1 MSTAAPVQTQAAK
14 SPSVSHSIHAGLLLQ
29 RKCVCGGSAG
39 LTGDCEDC
47 RTDKLLGANGA
58 RLQRK
63 LTIGASNDPLEQEA
77 DRVADQVL
85 AAPAHPAVSG
95 APPRIQRS
103 TGQATGDVCNV
114 PASVDHVLA
123 SSGRLLDAEL
133 QQDMGQRFGHDFSR
147 VRVYSG
153 EAAEQSAREV
163 NANAYTVGHNIVFGA
178 GQFAPGTHEGR
189 RLLAHELAHTIQQ
202 RGLQRSSNGISFD
215 QGGEYQRLER
225 EADFA
230 ADTVMRGQ
238 PLAGGVLSQ
247 GGPRLSRK
255 NGTKA
260 KPEDHKVE
268 SRYKDVEMKTGHKVK
283 PEKTISANVKG
294 KDKELASFEVDNLE
308 LHEVKG
314 PVLKDWQ
321 VKAKANALR
330 AIITMQGTKAQEAG
344 LWQMRVSSDDLRSRW
359 VNKRGWKTGD
369 ALNTAWEKADGD
381 AEFPNAAGGTCEMD
395 HIVELQVGGDNTQE
409 NIQVLDR
416 ADNGMSGSLIKQQVF
431 GLAQSI
437 ATKMDEAGEELPT
450 QIRMVF
456 KDTKMKGPGKCGP
469 CCETSRKLGKP
480 SKEGKA
486 DKSAEILI
494 DYPVTAGGKTAT
506 LRVSEKNKTAAIF
519 KSGVPENEAGAEII
533 PGLLLMTLR
542 RVGKGKDTISAI
554 VDSRDRTRLPISMPD
569 KGTGVVLN
577 VAEDRSLKLS
587 DAAKKDAGL
596 AFTYDYLSPG
606 RFTRLELVPGGVAGE
621 GYITPSK
628 VPFLKRIDVAFSPEY
643 FRLKAPLDKE
653 KLNPPFAGV
662 KVTEA
667 SLAMDLAP
675 KLKPVGTIAFEFG
688 VGKKLASSKVE
699 VSADENG
706 LMLKGNLFVYLP
718 GVDEAKGEVKYQSG
732 EWSGGVHVEA
742 NQMKLPYVKGGA
754 VDVFLKAGKL
764 DATGKVNLELPGNNE
779 ASLELNY
786 SKNKWIFQGRGRIKV
801 KSPYLKPIQA
811 SIWYDGELLVAKGQ
825 AGFAFS
831 GLDGTVDATYE
842 NKGGKEKVYGKGDIK
857 IEKGRAK
864 GNILVELHPNEKI
877 TGKGQLSYEIKKDLV
892 AKAGITV
899 DENQKITFDGELSFP
914 DIKLFRRFPEK
925 DEDITIF
932 TASGSIPIPGASIGP
947 IGLKVKLWGSLGYY
961 YYVGPGVLTGVK
973 AVVKFSPFEAD
984 PDFSFNLKAKASIP
998 AGGGIRGKVG
1008 ADVVIDALIAEVGG
1022 GLNVEANAGLEGK
1035 AELGGEISYSKD
1047 KFAVDALA
1055 YIGGSVVLAAAL
1067 KARVYAEAGVWK
1079 FKVRTEKTWKLADGK
1094 FDTGLN
1100 LGVKLPLHYD
1110 SIDGFR
1116 MPKVSDIKPEPEK
1129 LELNPSK
1136 MLENLF
1142 GNAKSEEQET

>member
-1 MSTAAPVQTQAAK
+1 MSARVQTQVIAAAI
-14 SPSVSHSIHAGLLLQ
+14 PSFTPRWTGVLQ
-29 RKCVCGGSAG
+29 RKCACGGSPG
-39 LTGDCEDC
+39 LTGECAEC
-47 RTDKLLGANGA
+47 RKDKLVGANGA

-63 LTIGASNDPLEQEA
+63 RAIGASHDPLEQEA

-85 AAPAHPAVSG
+85 AVPAHLAVSG
-95 APPRIQRS
+95 TPPRIQRF
-103 TGQATGDVCNV
+103 TGQATGETGMA
-114 PASVDHVLA
+114 PASVDRVLA
-123 SSGRLLDAEL
+123 GSGRPLDPAL
-133 QQDMGQRFGHDFSR
+133 RQDMGQRFGHDFSR
-147 VRVYSG
+147 VRIHSG
-153 EAAEQSAREV
+153 TAAEQSAREV
-163 NANAYTVGHNIVFGA
+163 NAHAYTVGHNIVFGA
-178 GQFAPGTHEGR
+178 GQFAPETDEGR

-202 RGLQRSSNGISFD
+202 SGMQRSSNGIRCD
-215 QGGEYQRLER
+215 QGGECQSLER
-225 EADFA
+225 EADLA
-230 ADTVMRGQ
+230 ADSVMRGQ

-247 GGPRLSRK
+247 GWPRLSRK
-255 NGTKA
+255 KGNSA
-260 KPEDHKVE
+260 KPDYEVE
-268 SRYKDVEMKTGHKVK
+268 SRYKDVEMKTGHKVR

-314 PVLKDWQ
+314 PVLKDWRD
-321 VKAKANALR
+321 KAKANALR

-344 LWQMRVSSDDLRSRW
+344 LWQKRVSSDDLRSRW
-359 VNKRGWKTGD
+359 VNKRGWKTGA
-369 ALNTAWEKADGD
+369 ALNKAWEKAGGD
-381 AEFPNAAGGTCEMD
+381 AEFPKAGGGTCEMD

-416 ADNGMSGSLIKQQVF
+416 VDNGMSGSLIKQQVF

-437 ATKMDEAGEELPT
+437 ATKMDEAGEELPA

-456 KDTKMKGPGKCGP
+456 KDTTMKGPGKCGP
-469 CCETSRKLGKP
+469 CCKAGQNLDEP
-480 SKEGKA
+480 SEAGKA
-486 DKSAEILI
+486 NKPAEFLI
-494 DYPVTAGGKTAT
+494 DYPVMAGGKTAT
-506 LRVSEKNKTAAIF
+506 LRVSDKNEPTDIF
-519 KSGVPENEAGAEII
+519 KSGVPENKAGAEVI
-533 PGLLLMTLR
+533 PGLLLMTLTP
-542 RVGKGKDTISAI
+542 VGKGKDTISAI
-554 VDSRDRTRLPISMPD
+554 VDNRDRTRLPISMPA
-569 KGTGVVLN
+569 KSTGVVLN

-628 VPFLKRIDVAFSPEY
+628 VPFLKRIDVAFGPEY

-688 VGKKLASSKVE
+688 GAKKLASSKVE

-718 GVDEAKGEVKYQSG
+718 GVDEAKGEVKYQGG
-732 EWSGGVHVEA
+732 EWSGGVHIEA
-742 NQMKLPYVKGGA
+742 NQMKLPYVKSGT
-754 VDVFLKAGKL
+754 VDAFLKAGKL
-764 DATGKVNLELPGNNE
+764 DAAGKVNLELPGNNE

-786 SKNKWIFQGRGRIKV
+786 SKDKWVFQGFGKIKV
-801 KSPYLKPIQA
+801 KSPYLKPINA
-811 SIWYDGELLVAKGQ
+811 SIWYDGELFVAKGQ
-825 AGFAFS
+825 AGIAFS
-831 GLDGTVDATYE
+831 GLDGIVDATYE

-857 IEKGRAK
+857 IEKGRAR
-864 GNILVELHPNEKI
+864 GHLLVELHPNEKI
-877 TGKGQLSYEIKKDLV
+877 TGKGRLSYEIKKDLV
-892 AKAGITV
+892 ATAGITV
-899 DENQKITFDGELSFP
+899 DENQKISFDGELSFP

-973 AVVKFSPFEAD
+973 AAVRFSPFEAD
-984 PDFSFNLKAKASIP
+984 PDFGFTLKAKSSIP
-998 AGGGIRGKVG
+998 VGGGVRGKIG
-1008 ADVVIDALIAEVGG
+1008 ADVVIDAMIAEVGG
-1022 GLNVEANAGLEGK
+1022 GLDVVAKAGLEGK
-1035 AELGGEISYSKD
+1035 AELGGEISYGKD

-1067 KARVYAEAGVWK
+1067 NARVYAKAGVGK
-1079 FKVRTEKTWKLADGK
+1079 FNVRTEKTWELAGGQ
-1094 FDTGLN
+1094 FNTGLN
-1100 LGVKLPLHYD
+1100 LGLKLPLHYD

-1116 MPKVSDIKPEPEK
+1116 MPTLSDIKPEPGK
-1129 LELNPSK
+1129 LDLDPSK
-1136 MLENLF
+1136 LLESLF
-1142 GNAKSEEQET
+1142 RDAKSVEREA